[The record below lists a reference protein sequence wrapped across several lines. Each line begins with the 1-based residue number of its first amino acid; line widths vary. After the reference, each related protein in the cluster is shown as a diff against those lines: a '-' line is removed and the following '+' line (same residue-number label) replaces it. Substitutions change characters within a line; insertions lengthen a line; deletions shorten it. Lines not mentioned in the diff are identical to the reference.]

1 MKFTFNLHRINAV
14 ERMERDDLGK
24 IIDLLEAG
32 GVILY
37 PTDTIWGLG
46 CDALNLKAIDR
57 ISTIKQRPQ
66 DKPVILLVSSIEM
79 LKLYVVHLHPK
90 IETLLA
96 YHERPVTILYDQVVG
111 LPDVH
116 KAADGS
122 MAIRVA
128 KDPFCIELIE
138 AFGKPLVS
146 ASANVFGEPFP
157 ENFGQIS
164 SEILASV
171 DYVVKHRQ
179 TDRTAGEPSMLIRFS
194 PKGELVFLRR

>member
-1 MKFTFNLHRINAV
+1 
-14 ERMERDDLGK
+14 MERDDLGK
-24 IIDLLEAG
+24 MVSLLKSG

-46 CDALNLKAIDR
+46 CDAMNLQAIER
-57 ISTIKQRPQ
+57 ISAIKHRPA
-66 DKPVILLVSSIEM
+66 DKPVVLLVSSIEM
-79 LKLYVVHLHPK
+79 LKHYVTQLHPK

-96 YHERPVTILYDQVVG
+96 YHERPVTILYDNVVE
-111 LPDVH
+111 LPDIH

-122 MAIRVA
+122 IAIRVV

-138 AFGKPLVS
+138 AFGGPIVS
-146 ASANVFGEPFP
+146 AAANVCGEPFP

-194 PKGELVFLRR
+194 PKGELIFLRR